1 MVVDAVPLAEAAVR
15 ECLAE
20 WFEHYH
26 LALFRYLVRLIGDEE
41 QASDMVQETFA
52 RALVA
57 LRTQAVPTYPYAWL
71 CRIGGNLV
79 IDMLRRKRRW
89 RWLPFQ
95 ASTPSLDQAIA
106 TAHAVRDCLIRLN
119 RREAEVL
126 ILAHCVG
133 LSPSEIAAML
143 EENVSTVR
151 VHLHRARQHFRDL
164 YDKEDGS

>member
-1 MVVDAVPLAEAAVR
+1 MVVDAAPLAEAALR

-20 WFEHYH
+20 WFENYH

-41 QASDMVQETFA
+41 QAADIVQDTFA

-57 LRTQAVPTYPYAWL
+57 LRTQTLPLYPYAWL

-95 ASTPSLDQAIA
+95 TSTPSHDQAIA
-106 TAHAVRDCLIRLN
+106 TAHDVRDCLVRLN
-119 RREAEVL
+119 RREAELL
-126 ILAHCVG
+126 ILAHFVG

-143 EENVSTVR
+143 DENVPTVR
-151 VHLHRARQHFRDL
+151 VRLHRARHHFRDL
-164 YDKEDGS
+164 YTKEEGS